1 MFFGTLSWEK
11 RTRVFTVTFN
21 QFFQRCYKNHT
32 VGPLLCFQEMR
43 MYSKS
48 MTGKREQSAISNK
61 SDSDSDSDDDTFSK
75 TRVRNSIDELAQT
88 YYNYVLIVF
97 KLNRLTR
104 SVWICEA
111 VEDLNLSKKSQKHVS
126 KTLIFHINR

>member
-1 MFFGTLSWEK
+1 MNLTLKQEVCSSVLYLEK
-11 RTRVFTVTFN
+11 KEHEFSVSYSTSFCNGVI
-21 QFFQRCYKNHT
+21 KNHT
-32 VGPLLCFQEMR
+32 VNPLLCFQEMR

-88 YYNYVLIVF
+88 NYVFIIF

-104 SVWICEA
+104 SV
-111 VEDLNLSKKSQKHVS
+111 
-126 KTLIFHINR
+126 